1 MGKLKIFWNK
11 LGPGLVVGAAD
22 NDPSAIATYAIVGAR
37 AGHAILWTMLY
48 ILPLMIV
55 VQQMSA
61 RIGLSSS
68 CGLAGNLKRHYPK
81 YLLFSLAGLLLIANI
96 FNIGANISAM
106 GAAIELIMP
115 RSSLAAAAILAITA
129 VFITTLLPFR
139 KVVVVFKWLSL
150 SLLAYVLAG
159 LITISGWP
167 KILINILIPQIYF
180 SKEYFILILAVF
192 GTTISPYLVV
202 WQASE
207 EAEEKKLITGQ
218 NSNVCEFR
226 AVTRKELVHADQ
238 DTSFG
243 MIFSN
248 FISVF
253 IIALTASLLFNA
265 GINNI
270 HTLEE
275 IAGLLQPLA
284 GKYAHA
290 LFSFGLISSGLLAI
304 PVLAGSAAYLVSEMF
319 GWEASLSRPFSKA
332 PQFHLILIISTLLG
346 LLITFLGISPIQALF
361 YTAILQGLAG
371 PVLIAVITHMANN
384 PKIVGGNRNS
394 RTANF
399 LAGLA
404 MIVLL
409 IGSAVFLYTIW

>member
-1 MGKLKIFWNK
+1 MGKLKKFWKK
-11 LGPGLVVGAAD
+11 LGPGLVAGAAD
-22 NDPSAIATYAIVGAR
+22 NDPSAIATYAIAGAR

-68 CGLAGNLKRHYPK
+68 CGLAGNLKRHYHK
-81 YLLFSLAGLLLIANI
+81 YILFSLAGLLLVANI

-106 GAAIELIMP
+106 GAAVKLVLPNSNLTMAAV
-115 RSSLAAAAILAITA
+115 LAVTA
-129 VFITTLLPFR
+129 VFVTMLLPYR
-139 KVVVVFKWLSL
+139 KVVTVFKWLSL

-159 LITISGWP
+159 LITIRGWP
-167 KILINILIPQIYF
+167 QILLNILIPQIYF
-180 SKEYFILILAVF
+180 TKEYLILLLAVF

-207 EAEEKKLITGQ
+207 EAEEKRLLTGQ
-218 NSNVCEFR
+218 NNNICEFR
-226 AVTRKELVHADQ
+226 TVTRKELVHANH

-270 HTLEE
+270 QTLEE
-275 IAGLLQPLA
+275 IASLLQPLA
-284 GKYAHA
+284 GKYAYA

-319 GWEASLSRPFSKA
+319 GWEARLTRPFSKA

-346 LLITFLGISPIQALF
+346 LLITFSGINPIKALF

-371 PVLIAVITHMANN
+371 PFLIGIVTHMANN
-384 PKIVGGNRNS
+384 PKIVGKNKNTRL
-394 RTANF
+394 ANF
-399 LAGLA
+399 LAGFA
-404 MIVLL
+404 MIILL
-409 IGSAVFLYTIW
+409 IGSVVFLYTI